1 MVWATLSS
9 GYLFHRRGSY
19 PFSLLYKGVYMM
31 DNTMMKIGKYCRKF
45 RITELELTLKEVEGS
60 ENIKALS
67 SFEHGRS
74 TNIKHL
80 IKYVR
85 CCKDKEQRILF
96 LQGLIDVL
104 DEGENNGR

>member
-1 MVWATLSS
+1 MN
-9 GYLFHRRGSY
+9 
-19 PFSLLYKGVYMM
+19 
-31 DNTMMKIGKYCRKF
+31 NTMLKIGKYCRKF
-45 RITELELTLKEVEGS
+45 RITELEMTLKQVEGS

-74 TNIKHL
+74 SNMNHL

-96 LQGLIDVL
+96 LQGLINVL
-104 DEGENNGR
+104 EGENNGK